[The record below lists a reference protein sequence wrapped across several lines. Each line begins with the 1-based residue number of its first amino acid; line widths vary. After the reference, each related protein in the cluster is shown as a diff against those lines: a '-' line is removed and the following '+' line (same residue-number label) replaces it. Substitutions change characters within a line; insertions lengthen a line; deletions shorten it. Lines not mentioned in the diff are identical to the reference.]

1 MTLYILGEKMGFV
14 SQNGL
19 DRFAFVPSCN
29 QGKLLLT
36 TTNDN
41 FKTSNWIK
49 TKPAAYSSDSYRHR
63 TENADTYEWNTLKLF
78 RV

>member
-29 QGKLLLT
+29 QGKLLIT
-36 TTNDN
+36 TTNDT
-41 FKTSNWIK
+41 FKTSNWTQ
-49 TKPAAYSSDSYRHR
+49 TKPGRI
-63 TENADTYEWNTLKLF
+63 
-78 RV
+78 